1 MAVIDE
7 FKPNLQPY
15 WIKTEVGTGR
25 VLTNGEGLQMSV
37 EPNHGQRYSN
47 AQISDY
53 NYQSFQFRWRPPV
66 RLTVTAHA
74 SLPGDRL
81 RGTAGF
87 GFWNHPFS
95 PDVSARRLPRL
106 PQAIWFFFGS
116 QPNDMQLAHGV
127 PSSGWK
133 AAQIDAGRPAALAL
147 IPLALPA
154 LLLLR
159 SRAIYDRIYPG
170 IQRALAIDEAKL
182 DDNLLAQSHTYTID
196 WRKDGAAFYVDER
209 LVLAASRAPR
219 GPCGFI
225 AWIDNQYAV
234 VTPQGRFGSGVIP
247 LENEQRLWLRRI
259 AIEPGR

>member
-1 MAVIDE
+1 MGIVDE
-7 FKPNLQPY
+7 FQTAMQPA

-25 VLTNGEGLQMSV
+25 VQTGDDGLQLTVTPSSG
-37 EPNHGQRYSN
+37 HTYSN

-53 NYQSFQFRWRPPV
+53 NYQSFQFLWRPPV

-74 SLPGDRL
+74 SLPGDQL

-95 PDVSARRLPRL
+95 PDVSAHRLPRL

-116 QPNDMQLAHGV
+116 PPNDMRLAHGV
-127 PSSGWK
+127 PGYGWK
-133 AAQIDAGRPAALAL
+133 AAQIDAGRRSALAL

-159 SRAIYDRIYPG
+159 SPAIYDRVYPG
-170 IQRALAIDEAKL
+170 IQRALAIGEYRL
-182 DDNLLAQSHTYTID
+182 DDALLAHSHTYTID
-196 WRKDGAAFYVDER
+196 WRQDGATFAIDEQT
-209 LVLAASRAPR
+209 VLETTATPR

-225 AWIDNQYAV
+225 AWVDNQYAV
-234 VTPQGRFGSGVIP
+234 VTPQGRFGSGIIP
-247 LENEQRLWLRRI
+247 LENEQTLWLRHI
-259 AIEPGR
+259 AVEPRR